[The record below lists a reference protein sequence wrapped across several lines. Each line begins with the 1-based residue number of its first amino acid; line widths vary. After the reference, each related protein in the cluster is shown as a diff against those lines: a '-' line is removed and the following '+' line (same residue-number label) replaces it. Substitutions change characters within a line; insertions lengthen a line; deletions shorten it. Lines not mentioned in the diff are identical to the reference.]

1 LLKKACAV
9 TQDIDFFRQI
19 LEGLTNSVL
28 LLDRDL
34 RVSYINPS
42 GEMLFESSAQRLL
55 GTEIGEL
62 INGANQLKEEIKQA
76 QVSGQPFAQRGLE
89 LTVFNRRVVT
99 TDFVVTPLTDTKE
112 KSPGKRMVLIELF
125 ASHRGDRISRD
136 EHQAVQSN
144 AIRAMIRGLAHEI
157 KNPLGG
163 LRGAA
168 QLLERELQDEEL
180 KEFTNIIIGEADRLR
195 NLVNSLLGPNK
206 PTDRRSV
213 NIHEITERVSQ
224 LINADK
230 PPTVELV
237 HDYDPSIP
245 EIEADSD
252 QLIQAILNITVNA
265 VIAVGERGVITI
277 RTRTK
282 RQVTIG
288 HIRHKLVCQIDI
300 IDNGPGVPE
309 EMLETIFFPMV
320 TSRADG
326 SGLGLS
332 ISQSLVQQHGGVI
345 TCNSESGHTV
355 FSVILPVNNS

>member
-1 LLKKACAV
+1 MI
-9 TQDIDFFRQI
+9 QDLDFYKQI

-28 LLDRDL
+28 LLDRSL
-34 RVSYINPS
+34 RVAYINPS

-55 GTEIGEL
+55 GLKIGEL
-62 INGANQLKEEIKQA
+62 INEAPQLKEEIKLA
-76 QVSGQPFAQRGLE
+76 QISGQPFAQRGLE
-89 LTVFNRRVVT
+89 LTLFNRRVVT
-99 TDFVVTPLTDTKE
+99 TDFVVTPMIDIKE
-112 KSPGKRMVLIELF
+112 KNSSKRMMLIEMF

-168 QLLERELQDEEL
+168 QLLERELHDDEL

-195 NLVNSLLGPNK
+195 NLVNRLLGPNK
-206 PTDRRSV
+206 PTVRRNV

-224 LINADK
+224 LINVDK
-230 PPTVELV
+230 PPSVELL

-245 EIEADSD
+245 EIEADRD
-252 QLIQAILNITVNA
+252 QLIQALLNIAVNA
-265 VIAVGERGVITI
+265 IFAVGERGVITI

-282 RQVTIG
+282 RQITIG
-288 HIRHKLVCQIDI
+288 HVRHKLACQIDI

-309 EMLETIFFPMV
+309 DMLETIFFPMV

-332 ISQSLVQQHGGVI
+332 ISQSLIQQHGGI
-345 TCNSESGHTV
+345 IACNSEPGLTI
-355 FSVILPVNNS
+355 FSVLLPVNNS